1 MLGYIDGID
10 FVNQEAQRYYAPPSG
25 WSVEKRRELTT
36 SRIFSGEWIG
46 SRKMDGYFTRFVKDE
61 DGNMFL
67 CSRTKNVKGEYP
79 NKIEWVPQ
87 FDNFFESLPNGTCLL
102 GEVYF
107 PDNEG
112 SKNVTSILGC
122 KTDKAIK
129 RQKDGEWLHLYIF
142 DVLAFEGIN
151 LMDEPILARVHYLN
165 DINDHIKNYDVNNV
179 IERAWYILGD
189 ELWDTLQ
196 TILSNGGEGIVITH
210 RDCKYQPGK
219 RPSKETLKCKKEL
232 TDTIDCFIMG
242 ANPPTKQY
250 AGKEIESWPYWYNY
264 HINEFIEGT
273 LYKDYVN
280 GSPIEPVT
288 KHYFHNWAG
297 SLKLG
302 VMKDGQPYQIGNLS
316 GLTEEILE
324 NWKDYVGQVCEVAG
338 MEVFKD
344 EQGNFSG
351 IRHPK
356 FIGWREDKTKDEC
369 LWENL

>member
-1 MLGYIDGID
+1 MLGYINGID
-10 FVNQEAQRYYAPPSG
+10 FVNQEAMKYYAPPNT
-25 WSVEKRRELTT
+25 WSIEKRKDLTT
-36 SRIFSGEWIG
+36 SRIFSGDWIG

-67 CSRTKNVKGEYP
+67 LSRTKGKDGTYP

-87 FDNFFESLPNGTCLL
+87 FEDFFNSIPNGTCIL
-102 GEVYF
+102 GELYF
-107 PDNEG
+107 PKNEG
-112 SKNVTSILGC
+112 SKNVTSIMGC
-122 KTDKAIK
+122 LKEKRIK
-129 RQKDGEWLHLYIF
+129 RQIEGEYLHWYPF
-142 DVLAFEGIN
+142 DIIAYRGQNLMNLPISERIQYLDIVYTYAYESDSGDYVDAAIYFEGEK
-151 LMDEPILARVHYLN
+151 LWEMLQVIL
-165 DINDHIKNYDVNNV
+165 
-179 IERAWYILGD
+179 
-189 ELWDTLQ
+189 T
-196 TILSNGGEGIVITH
+196 NGGEGIVITH
-210 RDCKYQPGK
+210 KDCKYQPGK

-264 HINEFIEGT
+264 HINEFVEGT

-302 VMKDGQPYQIGNLS
+302 VMKDGQPCQIGNLS

-324 NWKDYVGQVCEVAG
+324 NWRDYVGQVCEVAG

-356 FIGWREDKTKDEC
+356 FIGWREDKSKEEC